1 MGMMF
6 CQIVIFFLYY
16 LLYQLSFFLDQN
28 SLQYTILNSV
38 FLHANKKG
46 ISVFGPLPLK
56 VLCYLQSEKI
66 CVTVLQNLQILQK
79 TTTCIGLQADQIL
92 SVNIQ
97 YIYIFNFGRGF
108 RGSFSVLFP
117 KAPASCGKKVC
128 LRFFNLIS
136 NRRYQ
141 FFCPWWC
148 LLQQIFSTKQLL
160 F

>member
-1 MGMMF
+1 MMF

-46 ISVFGPLPLK
+46 ISVFGPLPFK
-56 VLCYLQSEKI
+56 VLCYLQSEEI

-79 TTTCIGLQADQIL
+79 TTTCIGLIAGRP
-92 SVNIQ
+92 NIICKYII
-97 YIYIFNFGRGF
+97 YIYFFNFGRGF
-108 RGSFSVLFP
+108 RGSFSTLFP
-117 KAPASCGKKVC
+117 KGPASCGKKVC

-136 NRRYQ
+136 NRRY
-141 FFCPWWC
+141 
-148 LLQQIFSTKQLL
+148 
-160 F
+160 